1 MNNKEKIARRA
12 AKFLKDGELVNL
24 GIGIPTLVGNYVDP
38 NTEVTLQSE
47 NGFIGLGP
55 APEPGKEEKDVVNAG
70 GHPVTMVTG
79 GCCFDSNMSFALI
92 RGGHVTT
99 TMLGAFEVDQEGSI
113 ANWMIPGKKVPGMGG
128 AMDLLVGAK
137 TVIITMEHTTK
148 DGEPRILK
156 KCTLPLT
163 AKNVVDYIVTEL
175 CVLHFTDE
183 GLVLEEVADGVTVEE
198 VISKTAAELIVPEH
212 VRTADPL

>member
-1 MNNKEKIARRA
+1 VDNKEKIARRA
-12 AKFLKDGELVNL
+12 SRFLKDGELVNL
-24 GIGIPTLVGNYVDP
+24 GIGIPTLVGNFVDE
-38 NTEVTLQSE
+38 NTEVLLQSE

-79 GCCFDSNMSFALI
+79 GSCFDSNMSFALI
-92 RGGHVTT
+92 RGGHVST
-99 TMLGAFEVDQEGSI
+99 TMLGAFEVDQDGSI

-148 DGEPRILK
+148 NGEPRILK

-163 AKNVVDYIVTEL
+163 AKNVVDYVVTEL
-175 CVLHFTDE
+175 CVIHFTDE
-183 GLVLEEVADGVTVEE
+183 GLVLEEVAEGVTVEE
-198 VISKTAAELIVPEH
+198 VIAKTEAELIIPEE
-212 VRTADPL
+212 VKVMM

>member
-38 NTEVTLQSE
+38 ETEVFLQSE

-55 APEPGKEEKDVVNAG
+55 APEPGKEQKDVVNAG
-70 GHPVTMVTG
+70 GHPVTILTG
-79 GCCFDSNMSFALI
+79 GSCFDSNMSFALI
-92 RGGHVTT
+92 RGGHVST

-156 KCTLPLT
+156 KCSLPLT
-163 AKNVVDYIVTEL
+163 AKGVVDYVVTEL

-183 GLVLEEVADGVTVEE
+183 GLVLEELAEGVTVEE
-198 VISKTAAELIVPEH
+198 VVAKTEAQLIIPDNI
-212 VRTADPL
+212 RSAS

>member
-12 AKFLKDGELVNL
+12 ARFLKDGELVNL
-24 GIGIPTLVGNYVDP
+24 GIGIQTLVGNYVDP
-38 NTEVTLQSE
+38 DTEVTLQSE

-55 APEPGKEEKDVVNAG
+55 VPEPGKEQKDVVNAG
-70 GHPVTMVTG
+70 GHPVTILTG
-79 GCCFDSNMSFALI
+79 GSCFDSTMSFALI

-113 ANWMIPGKKVPGMGG
+113 ANWMIPGKKIPGMGG

-175 CVLHFTDE
+175 CVLHFTEE
-183 GLVLEEVADGVTVEE
+183 GLVLEEVAEGVTVEE
-198 VISKTAAELIVPEH
+198 IIAKTEAELIIPEN
-212 VRTADPL
+212 VIFA

>member
-1 MNNKEKIARRA
+1 MDNKEKIARRA
-12 AKFLKDGELVNL
+12 SRFLKDGELVNL
-24 GIGIPTLVGNYVDP
+24 GIGIPTLVGNFVDE
-38 NTEVTLQSE
+38 NTEVLLQSE

-79 GCCFDSNMSFALI
+79 GSCFDSNMSFALI
-92 RGGHVTT
+92 RGGHVST

-148 DGEPRILK
+148 NGEPRILK

-163 AKNVVDYIVTEL
+163 AKNVVDYVVTEL
-175 CVLHFTDE
+175 CVIHFTDE
-183 GLVLEEVADGVTVEE
+183 GLVLEEVAEGVTVEE
-198 VISKTAAELIVPEH
+198 VIAKTEAELIIPEE
-212 VRTADPL
+212 VKVMM

>member
-1 MNNKEKIARRA
+1 MDNKEKIARRA

-24 GIGIPTLVGNYVDP
+24 GIGIPTLVGNFVDKD
-38 NTEVTLQSE
+38 TEVLLQSE

-79 GCCFDSNMSFALI
+79 GACFDSNMSFALI

-99 TMLGAFEVDQEGSI
+99 TMLGAFEVDEEGNI

-163 AKNVVDYIVTEL
+163 AKNVVDYVVTEL

-183 GLVLEEVADGVTVEE
+183 GLVLEEVAEGVTVEE
-198 VISKTAAELIVPEH
+198 VVAKTEAKLIIPEE
-212 VRTADPL
+212 VKVMM

>member
-1 MNNKEKIARRA
+1 MDNKEKIARRA
-12 AKFLKDGELVNL
+12 ARFLKDGELVNL
-24 GIGIPTLVGNYVDP
+24 GIGIPTLVGNFVDE
-38 NTEVTLQSE
+38 NTEVLLQSE

-79 GCCFDSNMSFALI
+79 GSCFDSNMSFALI
-92 RGGHVTT
+92 RGGHVST

-148 DGEPRILK
+148 NGEPRILK

-163 AKNVVDYIVTEL
+163 AKNVVDYVVTEL
-175 CVLHFTDE
+175 CVIHFTDE
-183 GLVLEEVADGVTVEE
+183 GLVLEEVAEGVTVEE
-198 VISKTAAELIVPEH
+198 VIAKTEAELIIPEE
-212 VRTADPL
+212 VKVMM

>member
-1 MNNKEKIARRA
+1 MDNKEKIARRA

-24 GIGIPTLVGNYVDP
+24 GIGIPTLVGNFVDP
-38 NTEVTLQSE
+38 DTEVLLQSE

-79 GCCFDSNMSFALI
+79 GVCFDSNMSFALI

-99 TMLGAFEVDQEGSI
+99 TMLGAFEVDEEGNI

-156 KCTLPLT
+156 RCTLPLT
-163 AKNVVDYIVTEL
+163 AKNVVDYVVTEL

-183 GLVLEEVADGVTVEE
+183 GLVLEEVAEGVTVEE
-198 VISKTAAELIVPEH
+198 VVAKTEAKLIIPEE
-212 VRTADPL
+212 VKVMM

>member
-1 MNNKEKIARRA
+1 VDNKEKIARRA
-12 AKFLKDGELVNL
+12 SRFLKDGELVNL
-24 GIGIPTLVGNYVDP
+24 GIGIPTLVGNFVDE
-38 NTEVTLQSE
+38 NTEVLLQSE

-79 GCCFDSNMSFALI
+79 GSCFDSNMSFALI
-92 RGGHVTT
+92 RGGHVST

-148 DGEPRILK
+148 NGEPRILK

-163 AKNVVDYIVTEL
+163 AKNVVDYVVTEL
-175 CVLHFTDE
+175 CVIHFTDE
-183 GLVLEEVADGVTVEE
+183 GLVLEEVAEGVTVEE
-198 VISKTAAELIVPEH
+198 VIAKTEAELIIPEE
-212 VRTADPL
+212 VKVMM

>member
-1 MNNKEKIARRA
+1 MDNKEKIARRA
-12 AKFLKDGELVNL
+12 ARFLKDGELVNL

-38 NTEVTLQSE
+38 DTEVLLQSE

-79 GCCFDSNMSFALI
+79 GSCFDSNMSFALI
-92 RGGHVTT
+92 RGGHVST
-99 TMLGAFEVDQEGSI
+99 TMLGAFEVDQDGSI

-148 DGEPRILK
+148 NGEPRILK

-163 AKNVVDYIVTEL
+163 AKNVVDYVVTEL
-175 CVLHFTDE
+175 CVIHFTDE
-183 GLVLEEVADGVTVEE
+183 GLVLEEVAEGVTVEE
-198 VISKTAAELIVPEH
+198 VIAKTEAELIIPEE
-212 VRTADPL
+212 VKVMM